1 MLDRIRRTPL
11 PLVAVAIVA
20 MVMAIALT
28 SLNGPGL
35 STDAVNYLST
45 ADNVARGIGFRNFEG
60 DLYVLWPPLYPAIL
74 AGIELLFGVGP
85 QVSASLLNA
94 LAFGGIVL
102 LMGILAR
109 RILERD
115 FILCSW
121 AVGGVLLSTSTF
133 AISVNVASD
142 PIFIVLALS
151 FLILFDRYAR
161 DGDRASYVGLIAVCG
176 LACLQRYI
184 GATLILVGSV
194 GIVYARWSRPR
205 QGMGEAAVFAGLSV
219 APLGVWI
226 VRNYLVSGTFLGVRD
241 PETWKPMENLLDIG
255 FKAARW
261 FVPYQLSSHPA
272 FWVVLVVG
280 LAVVVLVR
288 RKRLVRPLAGV
299 EPEPITFALILFPI
313 IYLAAMVVLTKS
325 IDHKNILYDDRLYLP
340 AYFPLLV
347 LFLLVIRLMLRL
359 VLPEAASR
367 MRRYALLGAAAVWLL
382 FPAYGM
388 YKFWV
393 RSINDKGIAY
403 YNIYNTPTYQ
413 DSAVTSNLKTW
424 VSDSDLA
431 VYSNYPAAVYLETRR
446 IVGSL
451 PGRADFYG
459 VPQPLEGYAGRWPGR
474 LPAVLVWYEPN
485 TKRNLYSLSELATLA
500 ELRPLFTSGDGA
512 IYALTPR

>member
-11 PLVAVAIVA
+11 PFLAVAIVA
-20 MVMAIALT
+20 VVMVIALT

-45 ADNVARGIGFRNFEG
+45 ADSMARGIGFRNFEG

-74 AGIELLFGVGP
+74 AAFELFLGVDP
-85 QVSASLLNA
+85 QVSASVLNA
-94 LAFGGIVL
+94 FAFGGIVL

-115 FILCSW
+115 VILCAW

-142 PIFIVLALS
+142 PIFIVLTLC

-161 DGDRASYVGLIAVCG
+161 DGDRGSYAGLIVVCG

-184 GATLILVGSV
+184 GATLILTGTL
-194 GIVYARWSRPR
+194 GMVYARWSRPKR
-205 QGMGEAAVFAGLSV
+205 GLGEAAVFAGLS
-219 APLGVWI
+219 AGPLGAWI
-226 VRNYLVSGTFLGVRD
+226 VRNYLVSGTFIGVRD
-241 PETWKPMENLLDIG
+241 PETWKPVENLLDIG

-261 FVPYQLSSHPA
+261 FVPYQLSSHLA
-272 FWVVLVVG
+272 VWVALVIG
-280 LAVVVLVR
+280 LATILFVR
-288 RKRLVRPLAGV
+288 RKTLVRPLTGV
-299 EPEPITFALILFPI
+299 KPEPITFVLIVFPI
-313 IYLAAMVVLTKS
+313 IYLATMVVLTKS
-325 IDHKNILYDDRLYLP
+325 VDHKNIIYDDRLYLP
-340 AYFPLLV
+340 AYFPLFV
-347 LFLLVIRLMLRL
+347 LFLLVVKRMLRL
-359 VLPEAASR
+359 ILPEALPR
-367 MRRYALLGAAAVWLL
+367 IRRDVLLGAAAVWLL

-393 RSINDKGIAY
+393 RSIHDRGIAY

-413 DSAVTSNLKTW
+413 DSAVTLNLKTW
-424 VSDSDLA
+424 VSDPELA

-446 IVGSL
+446 LVGSL
-451 PGRADFYG
+451 PGRADFFG

-474 LPAVLVWYEPN
+474 VPAVLVWYEPN
-485 TKRNLYSLSELATLA
+485 TKRNLYGLSELSTLA
-500 ELRPLFTSGDGA
+500 QLQPLFSSDDGA
-512 IYALTPR
+512 IYALTRR

>member
-1 MLDRIRRTPL
+1 
-11 PLVAVAIVA
+11 
-20 MVMAIALT
+20 MVMVVTLT

-60 DLYVLWPPLYPAIL
+60 DHYVLWPPLYPAIL
-74 AGIELLFGVGP
+74 AGFELLFGVDP
-85 QVSASLLNA
+85 QVSASVLNA

-115 FILCSW
+115 VILCSW
-121 AVGGVLLSTSTF
+121 AVGGALLSTSTF

-151 FLILFDRYAR
+151 FLILFDGYAR
-161 DGDRASYVGLIAVCG
+161 DGDRASLVGLVAVCG

-184 GATLILVGSV
+184 GATLILTGAV

-205 QGMGEAAVFAGLSV
+205 RGLGEAAIFAGLSV

-261 FVPYQLSSHPA
+261 FVPYQLSSQPA
-272 FWVVLVVG
+272 FWVVLVIG
-280 LAVVVLVR
+280 LAIVVYVR
-288 RKRLVRPLAGV
+288 RKTRVQLLSGV
-299 EPEPITFALILFPI
+299 KPEPITFVLILFPI
-313 IYLAAMVVLTKS
+313 IYLAFMVVLTKS
-325 IDHKNILYDDRLYLP
+325 VDHKNIIYDDRLYLP
-340 AYFPLLV
+340 AYFPLFVLSLLV
-347 LFLLVIRLMLRL
+347 LRRMLRL
-359 VLPEAASR
+359 VLPEVSSR
-367 MRRYALLGAAAVWLL
+367 TRRYVLLGAAAVWLL

-393 RSINDKGIAY
+393 RSIHDKGIAY

-424 VSDSDLA
+424 ASDSDLA

-446 IVGSL
+446 VVGSL
-451 PGRADFYG
+451 PGRADFFG

-474 LPAVLVWYEPN
+474 SPAVLVWYEPN
-485 TKRNLYSLSELATLA
+485 TKRNLYGLSELSTLA
-500 ELRPLFTSGDGA
+500 QLQPLFTSDDGA

>member
-1 MLDRIRRTPL
+1 MYISSTLPTRKDGSLSAVISSGSDIRSAQLPLRRMSEGPPPGRHTFRHPTPPSYCLHWTPWEDPHASRYNPGAARIYSRVKSRDMLDRIRRTPL

-94 LAFGGIVL
+94 LAFGV
-102 LMGILAR
+102 
-109 RILERD
+109 
-115 FILCSW
+115 
-121 AVGGVLLSTSTF
+121 
-133 AISVNVASD
+133 
-142 PIFIVLALS
+142 IVLALS

-261 FVPYQLSSHPA
+261 FVPYSLSSRPA
-272 FWVVLVVG
+272 FWSVLAIG
-280 LAVVVLVR
+280 LAVLVLVR

-299 EPEPITFALILFPI
+299 GPEPMTFVLILFPI
-313 IYLAAMVVLTKS
+313 IYLAAMVVL
-325 IDHKNILYDDRLYLP
+325 
-340 AYFPLLV
+340 
-347 LFLLVIRLMLRL
+347 
-359 VLPEAASR
+359 
-367 MRRYALLGAAAVWLL
+367 
-382 FPAYGM
+382 
-388 YKFWV
+388 
-393 RSINDKGIAY
+393 
-403 YNIYNTPTYQ
+403 
-413 DSAVTSNLKTW
+413 
-424 VSDSDLA
+424 
-431 VYSNYPAAVYLETRR
+431 
-446 IVGSL
+446 
-451 PGRADFYG
+451 
-459 VPQPLEGYAGRWPGR
+459 
-474 LPAVLVWYEPN
+474 
-485 TKRNLYSLSELATLA
+485 
-500 ELRPLFTSGDGA
+500 
-512 IYALTPR
+512 